1 MNQCTE
7 NFECLVIDNKVQ
19 SNNINDIV
27 FWYKANES
35 SFKMCS
41 RDLWEMQAL
50 QDQRELMG
58 IENENE
64 DEEDVEEY
72 DPGVFM
78 KKKNSKQIKVRKNQ
92 RY

>member
-1 MNQCTE
+1 M
-7 NFECLVIDNKVQ
+7 Q

-27 FWYKANES
+27 FWYRANDS
-35 SFKMCS
+35 NFKMCS

-64 DEEDVEEY
+64 EEDVEEY

-78 KKKNSKQIKVRKNQ
+78 KKKNSKLIKVRKNQ
-92 RY
+92 KY

>member
-1 MNQCTE
+1 
-7 NFECLVIDNKVQ
+7 
-19 SNNINDIV
+19 
-27 FWYKANES
+27 
-35 SFKMCS
+35 MCS

-64 DEEDVEEY
+64 EEDVEEY

-78 KKKNSKQIKVRKNQ
+78 KKKNSKLIKVRKNQ
-92 RY
+92 KY

>member
-50 QDQRELMG
+50 QE
-58 IENENE
+58 
-64 DEEDVEEY
+64 
-72 DPGVFM
+72 
-78 KKKNSKQIKVRKNQ
+78 
-92 RY
+92 